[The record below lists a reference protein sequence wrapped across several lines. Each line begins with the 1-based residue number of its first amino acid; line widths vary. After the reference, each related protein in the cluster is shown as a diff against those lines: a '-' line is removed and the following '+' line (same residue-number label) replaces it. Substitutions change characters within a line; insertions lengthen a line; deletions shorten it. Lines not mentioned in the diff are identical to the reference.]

1 MTPTRTP
8 SRVRSL
14 LAGATLTAA
23 AALLSAVTAPA
34 AFAQGKGIDDPGRA
48 PYQKALQGKTV
59 AYVPTTMVVDLTQGW
74 LSAMRRELEPEGV
87 KFVIRDANFSADA
100 GAQAITNLISDKP
113 DVIVVQNLD
122 VSTNARLLKRAED
135 AGIHVIQLNM
145 RTSYPSVAYV
155 GFDPV
160 EAGQKQAEAVV
171 AACQGKSNKIA
182 IVQGSVSATA
192 SLYTLKGIE
201 NVLAK
206 HPQIKVVSNQ
216 PADWDASKAKALTQT
231 VLKANPDLC
240 GIIGFW
246 DGMDIG
252 TAAAVKEAGLTGKV
266 FLSTSGGGEQRAAC
280 DMVKAGS
287 YDHYLNYNVEAQGT
301 TLSAMIKWLLQS
313 GVKPGTA
320 KGAVYSYLHQI
331 TKDPVT
337 QRCWTLE
344 ALK

>member
-1 MTPTRTP
+1 MNPTRIP
-8 SRVRSL
+8 SRMRNH
-14 LAGATLTAA
+14 LAGIGLACAGLISAA
-23 AALLSAVTAPA
+23 VPICAL
-34 AFAQGKGIDDPGRA
+34 AQGKGIDDPGRA
-48 PYQKALQGKTV
+48 PYLKALNGKTV
-59 AYVPTTMVVDLTQGW
+59 AFVPTTMVVDLTQGW
-74 LSAMRRELEPEGV
+74 NAGMRRELEPYGV

-122 VSTNARLLKRAED
+122 VSTNARLLQRAEA

-145 RTSYPSVAYV
+145 RTSYSSVAYV
-155 GFDPV
+155 GFDAV

-171 AACQGKSNKIA
+171 AACKGKSNKIA
-182 IVQGSVSATA
+182 IVQGSISATA
-192 SLYTLKGIE
+192 SLYALKGVE

-206 HPQIKVVSNQ
+206 HPEIKVVSNQ

-252 TAAAVKEAGLTGKV
+252 TAAAIKEAGMTGKV

-287 YDHYLNYNVEAQGT
+287 YDHYLNYDVEAQAT

-320 KGAVYSYLHQI
+320 KGAIYSHLSSI
-331 TKDPVT
+331 TKDPAT
-337 QRCWTLE
+337 QRCWTLN

>member
-1 MTPTRTP
+1 MHENRVVSRMRTKIAGTAIAAAG
-8 SRVRSL
+8 L
-14 LAGATLTAA
+14 LAA
-23 AALLSAVTAPA
+23 AAAPSAL
-34 AFAQGKGIDDPGRA
+34 AQGKGIDDPARA
-48 PYQKALQGKTV
+48 SYQQALKGKTV

-74 LSAMRRELEPEGV
+74 LAGMKRELEPMGV

-100 GAQAITNLISDKP
+100 GAQALTNLISDKP

-122 VSTNARLLKRAED
+122 VSTNARVIKRAED
-135 AGIHVIQLNM
+135 AGIPVIQLNM
-145 RTSYPSVAYV
+145 RTSYSSTAYV
-155 GFDPV
+155 GFDAV
-160 EAGQKQAEAVV
+160 EAGRKQAEAVV
-171 AACQGKSNKIA
+171 AACKGKSNKIA
-182 IVQGSVSATA
+182 IVQGSISATA
-192 SLYTLKGIE
+192 SLYALKGVE
-201 NVLAK
+201 DVLAK
-206 HPQIKVVSNQ
+206 HPEVKVVSNQ

-252 TAAAVKEAGLTGKV
+252 TAAAVKEAGMTGKV

-287 YDHYLNYNVEAQGT
+287 YDHYLSYNVEAQGT
-301 TLSAMIKWLLQS
+301 TLAAMIKWLLQS
-313 GVKPGTA
+313 GVKAGTA
-320 KGAVYSYLHQI
+320 KGSIYSHLTQI

-337 QRCWTLE
+337 QRCWTLN